1 MREPALLHFVGFG
14 HSTMVSGEWVGNTK
28 DKIKANSTGPFHT
41 GKHPKKQEASD
52 TFAPADISNG
62 SEGFE
67 EASCDKR
74 AGHLVQFCLTS
85 YSPKVLSVIWRWL
98 MLLTS
103 NLISQ
108 MAINSTFV
116 CGFFLVHGCLNAHG
130 EPNCALRLNQT
141 NPSQRPLED
150 GLPQQADLL
159 LSLVDWQPP
168 TGAGGLT

>member
-1 MREPALLHFVGFG
+1 MLRLLKGLP
-14 HSTMVSGEWVGNTK
+14 STKNFLMKT
-28 DKIKANSTGPFHT
+28 
-41 GKHPKKQEASD
+41 KQEASG

-116 CGFFLVHGCLNAHG
+116 CGFFLVHGCLDAHG
-130 EPNCALRLNQT
+130 EPNCALRLNRT